1 MPHSLQKTLQKTFT
15 LLTKP
20 VVLSGMITLAIVFLF
35 LPDVNKYNLKM
46 EEAMH
51 RSNVAN
57 LLWDDLDGNGT
68 SDRISTYIYAKESNV
83 VAVQVQMNPA
93 IAFMEWNFIGNFNF
107 HPRTRIMTG
116 DFNHD
121 GMKEVYLFYLRSD
134 SVFLGI
140 IKNPTSKINDPFT
153 RFITTYRPINGSPN
167 VSVTAPL
174 LTDMDLDGFD
184 DLVFAINAGFSTIPR
199 KDFIYRINDDSLIS
213 SPMRGFF
220 GGPVVVA
227 NINSD
232 PFPEILIDGY
242 AIQNI
247 EDTVSRPLH
256 DRCCWLIAYD
266 HNLNYLFHPVKFTH
280 RGYSGIAWALIPNQD
295 KTPEI
300 VFSYLAPV
308 SSNIGMVMGKID
320 QKGQIL
326 KTCTIPNAHY
336 GESDFF
342 TVSPKSNPRFMVC
355 IHRSEML
362 TLDTSLRIVDKKTG
376 SEFFQSPNYQADLD
390 DDGEPEI
397 VMLDSDRRLLTV
409 VRSDLSHAT
418 SMNLPNEYCNYSDFS
433 VTSDSKSGKRLVL
446 FNGTTEYFISYKL
459 NPYYYYR
466 WGVYFSIFA
475 ALYLFAF
482 LIRKLQ
488 RDQWEN
494 RRLSEKK
501 ITELQMQVVRN
512 QMDPHF
518 TMNAINS
525 VIAAINDNEKEQA
538 TQHLLHFSK
547 MYRHLVTTADKIQC
561 SLAEELTFTQ
571 NYLSMEQFRFREK
584 FAYELNIAPEVD
596 LEWMVPKMV
605 VQSPVENA
613 IKHGLRPLTE
623 GGKLVVRATTRN
635 HFLELMVE
643 DNGIGRKQ
651 SARLPE
657 KSTGKGMKAMRQFLE
672 LYQKITGVKITTKI
686 EDANPERTDQ
696 PGTRV
701 TIMIE
706 IAGVSAR

>member
-1 MPHSLQKTLQKTFT
+1 MPPAFRSTLQKTFI

-20 VVLSGMITLAIVFLF
+20 VVLSGLITLVIVLLF
-35 LPDVNKYNLKM
+35 LPDVNKYDLGM
-46 EEAMH
+46 EEALH
-51 RSNVAN
+51 RLNTTNVT
-57 LLWDDLDGNGT
+57 WDDLDGNGT
-68 SDRISTYIYAKESNV
+68 SDRISMFDYAKESGIA
-83 VAVQVQMNPA
+83 AVQIEMNPS
-93 IAFMEWNFIGNFNF
+93 ISFMEWNFTGSFDF
-107 HPRTRIMTG
+107 LPRTKIMTG

-134 SVFLGI
+134 TVFLGI
-140 IKNPTSKINDPFT
+140 IINPASKTNDPFT
-153 RFITTYRPINGSPN
+153 RFITTYIPMNGSPN
-167 VSVTAPL
+167 ISVKVSP

-199 KDFIYRINDDSLIS
+199 REFIYNIKNDSLLS
-213 SPMRGFF
+213 SPMRGIN
-220 GGPVVVA
+220 GYPGVIA
-227 NINSD
+227 NLNSD

-247 EDTVSRPLH
+247 EDTLSRPLH

-266 HNLNYLFHPVKFTH
+266 HKLNYLFPPVKFH
-280 RGYSGIAWALIPNQD
+280 HLGYSSIDWAVVPRGKKNSDIF
-295 KTPEI
+295 
-300 VFSYLAPV
+300 FSFLSPV
-308 SSNIGMVMGKID
+308 SSNIGMVICRTDTTGA
-320 QKGQIL
+320 IL
-326 KTCTIPNAHY
+326 KSCTIPEARY
-336 GESDFF
+336 GISGFF
-342 TVSPKSNPRFMVC
+342 ALSSKKPRFMVC
-355 IHRSEML
+355 VSRSEL
-362 TLDTSLRIVDKKTG
+362 LLIDTALRIVKRQSG
-376 SEFFQSPNYQADLD
+376 SGFIAYPVYQADLD
-390 DDGEPEI
+390 DDGEPEVI
-397 VMLDSDRRLLTV
+397 MVNSDQRLLTV
-409 VRSDLSHAT
+409 VRSDLSDAT
-418 SMNLPNEYCNYSDFS
+418 TLNLPNENFDLPDFS
-433 VTSDSKSGKRLVL
+433 VISNGKSGKRMVL
-446 FNGTTEYFISYKL
+446 FNGVTEYFISYKL

-466 WGVYFSIFA
+466 WVVYFSIFT

-584 FAYELNIAPEVD
+584 FSYDLSIAPEVD

-651 SARLPE
+651 SSRLPE

-672 LYQKITGVKITTKI
+672 LYQKITGVKITTTI
-686 EDANPERTDQ
+686 EDVHPEKADQ

-706 IAGVSAR
+706 MASHATR